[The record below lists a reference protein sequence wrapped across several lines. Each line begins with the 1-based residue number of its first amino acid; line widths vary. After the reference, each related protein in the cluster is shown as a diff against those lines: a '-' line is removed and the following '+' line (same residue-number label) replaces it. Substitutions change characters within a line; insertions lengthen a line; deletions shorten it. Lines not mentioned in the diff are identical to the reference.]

1 MERAKIFSQPGS
13 KWTEGIG
20 NNADIVISSRIRLA
34 RNILNLPFPDMLK
47 EEKEKEILTT
57 IRNLIDLPGFK
68 KSMGNF
74 HYISL
79 SELSTLEKK
88 ILVEKHL
95 ISPQHA
101 QSHGYKGVIIREDEA
116 VSVMINEEDHLRIQ
130 CLLPAM
136 ALHDAWTLANEM
148 DDNLEE
154 NLDFAFDKDKGYLT
168 SCPTNVGTGMRASV
182 MLHLPGLVLTR
193 QGYQVF
199 AMMNQIGLT
208 VRGMYGEGSEALGNL
223 FQISNQVTLGLTEE
237 EIVNHLTSVTLQVI
251 KQERN
256 ARILLFKDAKDK
268 LEDRVWRAYGILS
281 HARIISS
288 QEAMSLLSELRLGID
303 MNIINDI
310 DPKIFNVLMVS
321 IQTALLQQKSEVELI
336 PAMRD
341 VMRAACIRDNLSKN
355 DGGNN
360 DVK

>member
-13 KWTEGIG
+13 KWTEGLG
-20 NNADIVISSRIRLA
+20 PNADIVISSRVRLA
-34 RNILNLPFPDMLK
+34 RNILNLPFPDMLN
-47 EEKEKEILTT
+47 EEKEKEILKSIQDIINTSE
-57 IRNLIDLPGFK
+57 FK
-68 KSMGNF
+68 DKVGNF
-74 HYISL
+74 HFISL
-79 SELSTLEKK
+79 RELSGIEKS

-101 QSHGYKGVIIREDEA
+101 QSHGYKGTIIKEDES

-136 ALHDAWTLANEM
+136 QLNEAWALANEV
-148 DDNLEE
+148 DDTLEQS
-154 NLDFAFDKDKGYLT
+154 LDFAFDKDKGYLT

-199 AMMNQIGLT
+199 ATMNQIGLT

-237 EIVNHLTSVTLQVI
+237 EIINHLNSVTLQVVE
-251 KQERN
+251 QERN
-256 ARILLFKDAKDK
+256 ARNILFKEAKDQ

-303 MNIINDI
+303 MNIIQNI
-310 DPKIFNVLMVS
+310 DPKVFNVLMVTT
-321 IQTALLQQKSEVELI
+321 QAAFLQQKTEIELL
-336 PAMRD
+336 PHLRD
-341 VMRAACIRDNLSKN
+341 VMRASSIRDILSK
-355 DGGNN
+355 DYGGSSN
-360 DVK
+360 VK

>member
-13 KWTEGIG
+13 KWTEGLG
-20 NNADIVISSRIRLA
+20 PNEDIVISSRVRLA
-34 RNILNLPFPDMLK
+34 RNILNLPFPDMLA
-47 EEKEKEILTT
+47 EEKQKEILKS
-57 IRNLIDLPGFK
+57 IRDIIDTPGFK
-68 KSMGNF
+68 DKVGNF
-74 HYISL
+74 HFISL
-79 SELSTLEKK
+79 QELSGLEKS

-101 QSHGYKGVIIREDEA
+101 QSHGYKGTIIREDES
-116 VSVMINEEDHLRIQ
+116 VSIMINEEDHLRIQ

-136 ALHDAWTLANEM
+136 QLNEAWTLANEV
-148 DDNLEE
+148 DDTLEQS
-154 NLDFAFDKDKGYLT
+154 LDFAFDKDRGYLT

-199 AMMNQIGLT
+199 ATMNQIGLT

-237 EIVNHLTSVTLQVI
+237 EIINHLNSVTLQVVE
-251 KQERN
+251 QERN
-256 ARILLFKDAKDK
+256 ARDILFKEAKDQ

-303 MNIINDI
+303 MNIIENI
-310 DPKIFNVLMVS
+310 DPKVFNVLMVTT
-321 IQTALLQQKSEVELI
+321 QTAFLQKKSEIELL
-336 PAMRD
+336 PHLRD
-341 VMRAACIRDNLSKN
+341 VMRASSIRDKLSK
-355 DGGNN
+355 DYGGNSN
-360 DVK
+360 VK